1 MNWTDNAVTRFLGRI
16 ADFVVLNILWI
27 VCSIPVVTI
36 GASTTAM
43 YSVMLKIV
51 KNEEGYIVRG
61 FLKAFRE
68 NLKKSTVI
76 WLIYIAFGIL
86 VYFDMT
92 IAGNMKI
99 RMQTTLQVF
108 FIIMGILLIS
118 VGIYA
123 FALQARYENTVKNTL
138 KNALL
143 LTIARLPYTLL
154 LLIVTAGPVLL
165 TLLTVR
171 TLLIG
176 MIVWMFVGVSLII
189 WINSIILRRV
199 FRIFEN
205 E

>member
-1 MNWTDNAVTRFLGRI
+1 MNWTDNAVTRFLGRV

-27 VCSIPVVTI
+27 VCSIPVITI

-51 KNEEGYIVRG
+51 KNEEGYIARG
-61 FLKAFRE
+61 FLKAFKE
-68 NLKKSTVI
+68 NFKKSTVI
-76 WLIYIAFGIL
+76 WLIYVAFGVL
-86 VYFDMT
+86 VYFDMMV
-92 IAGNMKI
+92 ARNMQI
-99 RMQTTLQVF
+99 RMQTALQVF

-176 MIVWMFVGVSLII
+176 TIVWMFVGVSLII